1 MAKGPGVGFYGKVR
15 IPTIGHRKAI
25 EQAKGIAKQTGGK
38 LTIGLSGTSEPLT
51 PALKKSLAEKL
62 FNHPVMSGNE
72 HTKTLSHF
80 LSHMSSKHD
89 ELHLVA
95 GSDRAGEYRNFLSKY
110 NGKADRAG
118 KTPFN
123 FKKWTVHEVSGERSD
138 SGKDPRKMSQDEL
151 ERSVSA
157 SKLEKL
163 ANDGKYD
170 HFKAYHPGMPE
181 SYVRK
186 LFTQIKK
193 GNNLS
198 EEMTRKELAPMLDSF
213 VSFASEKLGLKSAP
227 GIRYKTDND
236 DYTSF
241 AAYSPV
247 DNELSIQTKG
257 RHPMDVFRSVAH
269 ELVHHKQNEDGRL
282 KNPAEEGQTGSP
294 IENEANAEAG
304 KIMRWFAKTNPDY
317 FKLGS
322 IVEETLNEG
331 INDPGIFKAIF
342 LTGGPGSGKDF
353 VLKNTLAGQG
363 LVEINSDIAFEF
375 LMKKEGLDFRMPEEQ
390 RIVRDLVRGRAKN
403 LTKEQQRLA
412 LAGRLGL
419 IINGT
424 ADDLNKIEK
433 IKKDLENMGYDTMMV
448 FVNTSDDVSKQRN
461 ISRGQQGGR
470 MVPEMIRS
478 EKWRLTQENMQH
490 LRQVFGG
497 PRFVVVD
504 NSYDMNNVG
513 SETKKY
519 LQSRLTSIYKNV
531 KSFINMRPDNV
542 EALKWMQD
550 QKTQRGLNEDLRKW
564 FRDKWVRFDTKGNIK
579 GPCAREP
586 GEGKPKCRPLASAR
600 AMSKKERARSALRKR
615 RKDPVAD
622 RPGKGGAPVFVNTNE
637 AYLYEKNVPTNPELW
652 SRAKSM
658 ARSKFD
664 VYPSA
669 YANGWASKW
678 YKSKGG
684 GWKSV
689 SESEEKV
696 AMSKA
701 DNIETMSKKG
711 KVKRKLANV
720 DEQFST
726 FMEENT
732 PAQREWGLP
741 STTNIYKIGTTGQS
755 PEKKKK
761 KLKKEDNNLPKGTLP
776 TADGIGPET
785 TQYRPMTGYGY
796 AMPMEESIVNW
807 MNKPETQTKFI
818 EKYGDLAEQKLLEA
832 AIRLQEAGL
841 GHSANTPKSVKK
853 IKEGMGLGYNDM
865 GTVGTQRKDEVREG
879 YGKNFAIATRTTKG
893 WRRVPDT
900 AFPDEDRA
908 EAYGNKYHTTKDGSR
923 MYKVVPHPERKLD
936 EETPAWQRKEGQSQ
950 EGGLNRKGIA
960 SYRRANPGSKLSMAV
975 TTKPSKLKKGSKAAK
990 RRKSFC
996 ARMGGMKKRLTS
1008 SKTANDPN
1016 SRINKALRKWNCE
1029 E

>member
-25 EQAKGIAKQTGGK
+25 EQAKGVAKQVGGK
-38 LTIGLSGTSEPLT
+38 LTVGLSGTSEPLT
-51 PALKKSLAEKL
+51 PALKKAHAEKL

-95 GSDRAGEYRNFLSKY
+95 GSDRAGEYKNFLSKY

-118 KTPFN
+118 KVPFN
-123 FKKWTVHEVSGERSD
+123 FKKWTVHEVQGERQES
-138 SGKDPRKMSQDEL
+138 SKDPRKMSQDEL

-157 SKLEKL
+157 SKLEKI
-163 ANDGKYD
+163 AKEGKYD

-181 SYVRK
+181 GHVRK
-186 LFTQIKK
+186 LFTQIRK
-193 GNNLS
+193 GSNLT

-213 VSFASEKLGLKSAP
+213 VSFASDKLGLKSMP
-227 GIRYKTDND
+227 SIRYKTDD
-236 DYTSF
+236 DEYNSF
-241 AAYSPV
+241 AAYSPA
-247 DNELSIQTKG
+247 DNELSIYTKD

-282 KNPAEEGQTGSP
+282 KNPSEEGQTGSP

-322 IVEETLNEG
+322 IVEETLQEG
-331 INDPGIFKAIF
+331 VNDPGIFKAVF
-342 LTGGPGSGKDF
+342 LAGGPGSGKDY
-353 VLKNTLAGQG
+353 VLKNSLSGHG
-363 LVEINSDIAFEF
+363 LVEINSDVAFEF

-390 RIVRDLVRGRAKN
+390 RLVRDLVRGRAKN
-403 LTKEQQRLA
+403 VTKEQQRLA

-424 ADDLNKIEK
+424 ADDLAKTEK
-433 IKKDLENMGYDTMMV
+433 IRKDLENMGYETMMV
-448 FVNTSDDVSKQRN
+448 FVNASDEISKQRN
-461 ISRGQQGGR
+461 VMRGQQGGR
-470 MVPEMIRS
+470 MVPEMIRA
-478 EKWRLTQENMQH
+478 EKWRFAQENMLH
-490 LRQVFGG
+490 LRQLFGG
-497 PRFVVVD
+497 NRFRVID
-504 NSYDMNNVG
+504 NSYDIT
-513 SETKKY
+513 SAPETKRFM
-519 LQSRLTSIYKNV
+519 QSMLTNV
-531 KSFINMRPDNV
+531 FKEVKAFVNSRPDNAV
-542 EALKWMQD
+542 ALKWIED
-550 QKTQRGLNEDLRKW
+550 HKSKSKIFEDLRKW
-564 FRDKWVRFDTKGNIK
+564 FGKGGEGGVGGGGWDRYNSK
-579 GPCAREP
+579 GERLGKCAREP
-586 GEGKPKCRPLASAR
+586 GEGKPKCLSKEKAASLR
-600 AMSKKERARSALRKR
+600 ASGGKKAIASVVRAKKR
-615 RKDPVAD
+615 VDPVAD
-622 RPGKGGAPVFVNTNE
+622 RAGKGGAPVFSRAVANKLQKETVMS
-637 AYLYEKNVPTNPELW
+637 YLEEKNVPTNPELW

-689 SESEEKV
+689 SEAAIDEACWDGYKREGMKKKGDRMVPNCVPVSEDQAKV
-696 AMSKA
+696 P
-701 DNIETMSKKG
+701 MSKKG
-711 KVKRKLANV
+711 KVKQKLANV
-720 DEQFST
+720 KDVDEAFNS

-732 PAQREWGLP
+732 PAQREWG
-741 STTNIYKIGTTGQS
+741 TTSLADIYKKGTPGQS
-755 PEKKKK
+755 SEKKK
-761 KLKKEDNNLPKGTLP
+761 KLKKEDNNLPRQGLP
-776 TADGIGPET
+776 VADGIGPET
-785 TQYRPMTGYGY
+785 TQYRPMVGYGY
-796 AMPMEESIVNW
+796 SMPMEESIINW
-807 MNKPETQTKFI
+807 MNRPSTQAKFA
-818 EKYGDLAEQKLLEA
+818 EKYGELAEQKLIEA
-832 AIRLQEAGL
+832 AMRLQESGC
-841 GHSANTPKSVKK
+841 GFESSAPKSIKK
-853 IKEGMGLGYNDM
+853 LKEGLGLGYNDM
-865 GTVGTQRKDEVREG
+865 GTVATQRKDEVR
-879 YGKNFAIATRTTKG
+879 
-893 WRRVPDT
+893 
-900 AFPDEDRA
+900 
-908 EAYGNKYHTTKDGSR
+908 
-923 MYKVVPHPERKLD
+923 

-975 TTKPSKLKKGSKAAK
+975 TTKPSKLKKGSKAAN